1 MAIISIWDKENKLVG
16 HIGKLSFETK
26 CHDDEIEVT
35 YCQLVA
41 GGRKNSVCNMAEASF
56 IEIMDSLEDEKEYRI
71 ICQATEIGESSYVI
85 NRAIF
90 YEWPRAF
97 KPGKLFIYEAGLLAF
112 EEKLPRHSFMDVCLE
127 EEGKR

>member
-35 YCQLVA
+35 YRHKDL
-41 GGRKNSVCNMAEASF
+41 AEASF

-71 ICQATEIGESSYVI
+71 ICQAMEIGESSYVI

-90 YEWPRAF
+90 YEWHKAF
-97 KPGKLFIYEAGLLAF
+97 KLGKLFIYQAGLLAF

-127 EEGKR
+127 EERKR